1 MTKEKPSLSQ
11 TEKRRLHWV
20 PLSLWP
26 AESARFSWEPYVYVA
41 SSGIQV
47 STKES
52 VQTFDLMSTD
62 LSWVF
67 GAKLQTC
74 LIKCAVTD
82 ANWNV
87 SNSLIDFGAIA

>member
-1 MTKEKPSLSQ
+1 M
-11 TEKRRLHWV
+11 
-20 PLSLWP
+20 
-26 AESARFSWEPYVYVA
+26 YVA

-67 GAKLQTC
+67 GAKLQHVPD
-74 LIKCAVTD
+74 KNEAVV
-82 ANWNV
+82 W
-87 SNSLIDFGAIA
+87 